1 VGVRA
6 GARTQTEYGLAEHEP
21 ALRAV
26 AVRLCRKPWETDD
39 LVQDTFER
47 ALRYLSQGNPAPIR
61 MRGWLVSI
69 LRNAFIDRVRR
80 RAVTF
85 EPIADH
91 AEPEC
96 DLEPAWAQVS
106 LDDLYAAVAR
116 LNSDLRSVFELHY
129 IEGLRYKV
137 VAAKLRVPE
146 NTVASRL
153 FRARKALRN
162 DLVRSLDG
170 KRGRRRSAHRSRP
183 WSPASSG
190 AWHRSGVW
198 RRSGARR

>member
-1 VGVRA
+1 VEARA
-6 GARTQTEYGLAEHEP
+6 GAWSEYGLAEHAP
-21 ALRAV
+21 ALHAAAV
-26 AVRLCRKPWETDD
+26 HLCRKAWETDD

-47 ALRYLSQGNPAPIR
+47 ALRHLSQGNPAPIH

-91 AEPEC
+91 AEPER
-96 DLEPAWAQVS
+96 DPEPAWAQVS
-106 LDDLYAAVAR
+106 VDEIRAAVAR
-116 LNSDLRSVFELHY
+116 LDGELRSVFELHY

-153 FRARKALRN
+153 YRARKALRVE
-162 DLVRSLDG
+162 LVRSLE
-170 KRGRRRSAHRSRP
+170 AHDD
-183 WSPASSG
+183 A
-190 AWHRSGVW
+190 
-198 RRSGARR
+198 GARRAALLSDRAAVALVRGDPG